1 MSTPRPGSPGATRI
15 CPHCKTTILD
25 SANVCPGCR
34 HHLRFE
40 SEQPA
45 APLQRSLPLQVEGTF
60 APEGEDRVLEYSM
73 IVSIRN
79 EDGVETHRQVIGV
92 GALCGG
98 ESRTFTL
105 LVEAVDVSH
114 RAGSRRLRRH

>member
-1 MSTPRPGSPGATRI
+1 MNARVGTPGKTRV

-40 SEQPA
+40 TQPQA
-45 APLQRSLPLQVEGTF
+45 TPQQRSLPLQVEGTF
-60 APEGEDRVLEYSM
+60 APQGEGRVLEYSM
-73 IVSIRN
+73 IVAIRN

-92 GALCGG
+92 GALYGG
-98 ESRTFTL
+98 ESRTFTV
-105 LVEAVDVSH
+105 LVEAIDVSQ
-114 RAGSRRLRRH
+114 RLSGRRLRRN

>member
-1 MSTPRPGSPGATRI
+1 MSSPRPGSPGATRT

-40 SEQPA
+40 SESQPS
-45 APLQRSLPLQVEGTF
+45 PQQRSLPLQVEGTF
-60 APEGEDRVLEYSM
+60 APQGEERVLEYSM

-92 GALCGG
+92 GAVAGG
-98 ESRTFTL
+98 QSRTFTV
-105 LVEAVDVSH
+105 LVEAIDVSQ
-114 RAGSRRLRRH
+114 RLGGRRLRRN